1 MKGSDDIYKVSLKP
15 LIPSLINHGIVT
27 CFAYGQTGSGKTFT
41 MNSLQELVVNELF
54 QLINKKFTVS
64 VSFFEIYNSKCLDL
78 LNNKTALD
86 ILEDKSN
93 TIQIQGLTEK
103 GAESAK

>member
-1 MKGSDDIYKVSLKP
+1 
-15 LIPSLINHGIVT
+15 
-27 CFAYGQTGSGKTFT
+27 
-41 MNSLQELVVNELF
+41 MNALQELVVNELF
-54 QLINKKFTVS
+54 QMINKKFTIT

-78 LNNKTALD
+78 LNNKQALD

-103 GAESAK
+103 TAGDAK